1 MENTTAVVLCFTYR
15 MMTGEE
21 DMRKRRKERV
31 KSRKKR
37 KEERGR
43 IKMTDQTDTE
53 IGKKCY
59 KG

>member
-1 MENTTAVVLCFTYR
+1 LENTSAIVLCFTYR

-21 DMRKRRKERV
+21 DMRKRRKERE

-53 IGKKCY
+53 IGK
-59 KG
+59 